1 MIEVSVII
9 PVYNAEK
16 YIEKAVGSALQFDIV
31 KELILIEDG
40 SKDESNKVCNKI
52 QKSDV
57 RIHIH
62 RHPKNR
68 NLGAGASRNLGIQK
82 STCEYIAFLD
92 ADDYYL
98 PNRFD
103 AEIKYTKEGI
113 VFNGVFGA
121 LGFHYYDQ
129 KLKKKLQKT
138 LSTSELTTVN
148 STSNFDQVFEG
159 LLGIN
164 KKWKGYFHINTL
176 TIKKESLN
184 DLTYYFNPNLRL
196 HQDTEFILRYS
207 YYNNLKPGFIDE
219 PIGMRGV
226 HESNR
231 ITSKDVGIESR
242 FKLWESLLQWSK
254 INDVSLEAKNKIHA
268 EFKYYDFF
276 SKNSKVNTIKLLN
289 FICSDKVLFFN
300 DKYLRMGADIIHKSP
315 KVLKLLIL
323 LKEIY
328 VNTFM
333 KNREKKYSIYIN

>member
-16 YIEKAVGSALQFDIV
+16 HIERAVSSALQFDIV

-40 SKDESNKVCNKI
+40 SKDESNSVCNKL
-52 QKSDV
+52 QKSDI

-82 STCEYIAFLD
+82 STYEYITFLD

-113 VFNGVFGA
+113 VFDGVFGA
-121 LGFHYYDQ
+121 LGFHYYDE
-129 KLKKKLQKT
+129 KLKIKSQETFGKR
-138 LSTSELTTVN
+138 ELTTVN
-148 STSNFDQVFEG
+148 SSSNFDRVFEG

-207 YYNNLKPGFIDE
+207 YYSNLKPGIIDE

-242 FKLWESLLQWSK
+242 LKLWESLLKWSK
-254 INDVSLEAKNKIHA
+254 KNDISLEAKNKIHA

-276 SKNSKVNTIKLLN
+276 SRNSKVNIIKLLN

-300 DKYLRMGADIIHKSP
+300 DRYLRMVAEKTHKSL
-315 KVLKLLIL
+315 KALKLLIL

-328 VNTFM
+328 VNVFM
-333 KNREKKYSIYIN
+333 KNRKKKYSIYVN